1 MQTQTDWRA
10 AKKKHAIPSGVVKSI
25 DFGKQ
30 LDKCAKVVNG
40 KKKPADVL
48 RAIGVFRPI
57 IMKYRA
63 GLLKSDKEAFNKT
76 AVFFKGL
83 VRELTSAEDAAES
96 GDGMVLNIRPEK
108 AGAKKQTI
116 NEQSK
121 TIASS
126 RSHGKDSPTYASKQD
141 PKSHKNAKV
150 KGKDKVDFG
159 DAGLKGPIVILA
171 HGRPMGNAK
180 IPGKVHATRFG
191 SKKASGIVSYL
202 AKTLPLTYYGVV
214 YLDGCYTAA
223 GGSPNNFLLQVYKGL
238 VKKGYLYLQL
248 KGNLGVAA
256 TSIDGKELV
265 TLPELEKEKKRLED
279 YEKKVSA
286 EVNKVMA
293 PYDKERLE
301 ATNKLLPGLIE
312 KGKAEGKDA
321 KKVIDA
327 FAAKF
332 EQKQARDPK
341 LKKLREKL
349 ERIKK
354 KVADTTIEEFV
365 GTIGPEKRRPR

>member
-1 MQTQTDWRA
+1 MQTRRDWRTI
-10 AKKKHAIPSGVVKSI
+10 KKKHAIPSGAAKGI

-57 IMKYRA
+57 LVKYRA
-63 GLLKSDKEAFNKT
+63 GLLRSDQKAFNKAT
-76 AVFFKGL
+76 VFFRGL
-83 VRELTSAEDAAES
+83 VSEMDSAEDVAES
-96 GDGMVLNIRPEK
+96 GDGMVVNIQPEK

-116 NEQSK
+116 NEAAK
-121 TIASS
+121 NIASR
-126 RSHGKDSPTYASKQD
+126 RSHGKDSRTYASTQD
-141 PKSHKNAKV
+141 PKSHKDAKV

-180 IPGKVHATRFG
+180 VPGKVHATRFG

-256 TSIDGKELV
+256 TTIDGKEIV
-265 TLPELEKEKKRLED
+265 TWPELEKEKKKLQVN
-279 YEKKVSA
+279 EKKVRAAIS
-286 EVNKVMA
+286 KVVA
-293 PYDKERLE
+293 PYDKERQE
-301 ATNKLLPGLIE
+301 ASKKLPALI
-312 KGKAEGKDA
+312 KQAKAEGKDA
-321 KKVIDA
+321 KKLVDE

-341 LKKLREKL
+341 LKELREAL
-349 ERIKK
+349 EKIKK
-354 KVADTTIEEFV
+354 KLADTTIEEFV